1 MKKPDTILNEIHATR
16 RKFEE
21 ITKDMTAT
29 ERTAYFNKRG
39 EIAAQ
44 KYGFKVATGVIADT
58 AV

>member
-1 MKKPDTILNEIHATR
+1 MRKPDTILNEIHATR
-16 RKFEE
+16 RRFED

-29 ERTAYFNKRG
+29 ERTAYFNNRG

-44 KYGFKVATGVIADT
+44 KYGFKVTTKVTVRT